1 MKILA
6 VIPARQHSTRIYR
19 KNLLNIK
26 NKSLVKITIDLA
38 KKQKLIFDILIT
50 SDSKKINN
58 IAFKN
63 NIKFVQ
69 KRNLGLSSKFS
80 SSYMTISS
88 AINWYEKN
96 YCIIDAILLLQPT
109 SPFRTHNFV
118 DLCLRKFLKFN
129 KSTISVYPYSFK
141 QKKNLSDG
149 SVYIINKKV
158 FFKTRT
164 FDNLSSLKIRSNN
177 YIESLDID
185 TYKDYEEAI
194 KLSNLKFLNRN
205 D

>member
-1 MKILA
+1 MKILI

-19 KNLLNIK
+19 KNLLNVK
-26 NKSLVKITIDLA
+26 NKSLVKIAIDIA

-58 IAFKN
+58 IAFN
-63 NIKFVQ
+63 NNVKSVE

-80 SSYMTISS
+80 TSYMTVSS
-88 AINWYEKN
+88 AIKWYEKK
-96 YCIIDAILLLQPT
+96 YCLIDAILLLQPT
-109 SPFRTHNFV
+109 TPFRTHNFV

-129 KSTISVYPYSFK
+129 KSTISVYPYNFK

-149 SVYIINKKV
+149 SVYIIKKEV
-158 FFKTRT
+158 FLKTRT
-164 FDNLSSLKIRSNN
+164 FDNLVSLKIRSNN

-185 TYKDYEEAI
+185 TYRDYEVAI
-194 KLSNLKFLNRN
+194 KLSNLKFLNQN

>member
-26 NKSLVKITIDLA
+26 NKSLVKITIDVA

-118 DLCLRKFLKFN
+118 DLCLRKFIKFN

-164 FDNLSSLKIRSNN
+164 FDNLFSLKIRSNN

>member
-26 NKSLVKITIDLA
+26 NKSLVKITIDVA

-118 DLCLRKFLKFN
+118 DLCLRKFIKFN
-129 KSTISVYPYSFK
+129 KSTISVYPYIFK

-164 FDNLSSLKIRSNN
+164 FDNLFSLKIRSNN